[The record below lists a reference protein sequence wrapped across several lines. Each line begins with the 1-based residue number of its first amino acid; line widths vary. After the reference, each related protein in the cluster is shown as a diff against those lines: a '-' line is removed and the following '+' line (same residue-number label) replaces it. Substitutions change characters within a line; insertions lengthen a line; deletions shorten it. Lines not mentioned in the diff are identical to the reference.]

1 MKTPSLTVLYGQP
14 DHRSTSFQTT
24 QLVESLK
31 PWLNPNYYRIQTII
45 NAKWATSFNRLFSSY
60 IRPFF
65 YQPNSEYVL
74 YCNDGIADLSKW
86 KKSKKI
92 IYWYD
97 AYSDW
102 SVTPPNQKDWVHWLR
117 YKNILNADYIF
128 AVSHLQ
134 VEIAKRMRPGREE
147 TVFYMPVGVNCSIF
161 DPEIVSKDELYARFK
176 IPRDRTVVGYLGYLG
191 IREGSFAGQPILDIA
206 PEVVKHHNAHFL
218 IVGFGEALPIF
229 KQKVLELGLEDHFT
243 FTGYVEDQIVPA
255 CVDVMDIC
263 IDTLEPGIHSEARS
277 ETKLKQYMAMGKA
290 CVATAIGENCVD
302 LNQGDAG
309 VLVSH
314 ESSDLLRGVMS
325 LCKDKNLRLSLGQ
338 KSRQRA
344 VELYDWSKLAA
355 GMVHNLKLH

>member
-1 MKTPSLTVLYGQP
+1 MKSPSLTVLYGQP

-31 PWLNPNYYRIQTII
+31 PWLNPDYYRVQALVK
-45 NAKWATSFNRLFSSY
+45 AKWATSFNRFASSY
-60 IRPFF
+60 IKPFF
-65 YQPNSEYVL
+65 YQPSSDYVL
-74 YCNDGIADLSKW
+74 YCNDGIADLSVW

-102 SVTPPNQKDWVHWLR
+102 SITPPDRKEWVHWLR

-134 VEIAKRMRPGREE
+134 VEIAKRMRPGRED
-147 TVFYMPVGVNCSIF
+147 TVFYMPVGVNCKIF
-161 DPEIVSKDELYARFK
+161 DPEIVDKEEVYERFQ

-191 IREGSFAGQPILDIA
+191 IRGSSFAGQPILDIA
-206 PEVVKHHNAHFL
+206 PDVVKQYNAHFL

-229 KQKVLELGLEDHFT
+229 REKVSELGLEGNFT
-243 FTGYVEDQIVPA
+243 FTDYVEDEIVPA
-255 CVDVMDIC
+255 CVNMMDIC

-302 LNQGDAG
+302 LDQGAAG
-309 VLVSH
+309 VLVQP
-314 ESSDLLRGVMS
+314 ESSDLLRGVLS
-325 LCKDKNLRLSLGQ
+325 LCADQDLRLSLG
-338 KSRQRA
+338 KKARQRA
-344 VELYDWSKLAA
+344 VDLYDWSQLARQ
-355 GMVHNLKLH
+355 MINNLKPE